1 MGQFSC
7 WSGNW
12 FPPLSENQTLTK
24 GKKMTAT
31 KNGKVTSSKDSA
43 HKGFVSE
50 LASIPA
56 GSLSAE
62 LVAFERGVSL
72 MAQGLISVRGLKA
85 SIIEAEQVGALPTIR
100 SSWAEHF
107 PAVATVRAMKGG
119 KDATLR
125 ASFAVVVNGKKA
137 LKGDGFAKLVEASAS
152 FEELAK
158 AIPAPVKATREAHSN
173 DKAPKVA
180 DINDLLKALGVA
192 LKAKQ
197 EIKNIKDA
205 EAVAHLL
212 AKALVASRGKA
223 VVAQAA

>member
-1 MGQFSC
+1 
-7 WSGNW
+7 
-12 FPPLSENQTLTK
+12 
-24 GKKMTAT
+24 MTAT

-85 SIIEAEQVGALPTIR
+85 SIIEAEKVGALPTIR
-100 SSWAEHF
+100 SSWSEHF

-119 KDATLR
+119 KDVPLR

-137 LKGDGFAKLVEASAS
+137 LKGEGFAKLVEGSAS
-152 FEELAK
+152 FAELEK
-158 AIPAPVKATREAHSN
+158 AIPAPSKKAPAPHSKE
-173 DKAPKVA
+173 KAPKAPVMTLE
-180 DINDLLKALGVA
+180 DLLVTLGAVLKQKPVLKGKAL
-192 LKAKQ
+192 
-197 EIKNIKDA
+197 KDA

-212 AKALVASRGKA
+212 ANALKTSRSLSIVEA
-223 VVAQAA
+223 PAA